1 MVQIFSWKSAVALP
15 IISTLTAFA
24 LFTTLIVKWGVD
36 GHRRFTRGSTIPYVS
51 DVGAVNEGIFIP
63 LGAVVA
69 VSYVASIILDFV
81 LRRHYLIAPHRRR
94 QYEKPIAIGSIIA
107 GIISAIGLILLT
119 IFNDM
124 THDSEHWAFSLVFF
138 VGLAVSAALKVSEI
152 GLLSHDHFMINH
164 LRRSYRTK
172 IVLVGAAVVLLI
184 AFLILTGVCDKF
196 KNQSH
201 LSPRFNA
208 AVSTAAV
215 CEWSIAFLYVGY
227 LATLIVDLWPSTRH
241 QRPGDFEM
249 EAARQMAQAP
259 KPPTIITPPVIPA
272 SGTARV

>member
-1 MVQIFSWKSAVALP
+1 VVLP

-24 LFTTLIVKWGVD
+24 LFSTLLIKWGVD
-36 GHRRFTRGSTIPYVS
+36 GHRRFTRGSTIPYIS

-69 VSYVASIILDFV
+69 VTYVASICLDYV

-94 QYEKPIAIGSIIA
+94 RYEKPIAISSIIA

-124 THDSEHWAFSLVFF
+124 THDTEHWIFSLVFF
-138 VGLAVSAALKVSEI
+138 LGLAASAALKVSEI

-164 LRRSYRTK
+164 LRRSYKTK
-172 IVLVGAAVVLLI
+172 IILVATAVVLLI
-184 AFLILTGVCDKF
+184 AFLILTGVCNKF
-196 KNQSH
+196 KDQSH
-201 LSPRFNA
+201 LTSGCNA

-241 QRPGDFEM
+241 QRPGDFEL
-249 EAARQMAQAP
+249 EAVRQQVRAP
-259 KPPTIITPPVIPA
+259 KPAVEQVAPAIPA
-272 SGTARV
+272 SAGTAQV